1 MLMKIATFN
10 VKNKTADLIF
20 RGKKALYKKYD
31 LNARL
36 IIQANPDIIGLQE
49 VTKSELAYLE
59 KMFQDEYDFY
69 GDFRKSFAFTNES
82 CPIMIKKVYADNI
95 YDSHTYSLSDNIF
108 NIGKKYKGAM
118 FPRICTDMIVFDGI
132 MDFYHIH
139 NVHVDN
145 FPIAQRKTFDENGS
159 LEEIIYRNGD
169 ITPITPVILGD
180 FNSEVTDN
188 LQYFCNR
195 NFLDDATKVLGK
207 TYKPLNKSID
217 HILLNSDDVSYCDQT
232 EYHNEGSDHSL
243 LMINT
248 RSKWS

>member
-1 MLMKIATFN
+1 MKFATFN

-20 RGKKALYKKYD
+20 GGKSKLYKKYD

-36 IIQANPDIIGLQE
+36 IKEADPDIIGLQE

-59 KMFQDEYDFY
+59 KTFQDEYEFY
-69 GDFRKSFAFTNES
+69 GDFRKSFAFTNEC
-82 CPIMIKKVYADNI
+82 CPIMVRKTYADNI

-118 FPRICTDMIVFDGI
+118 FPRICTDMIIFDGI
-132 MDFYHIH
+132 MDFYHVH

-145 FPIAQRKTFDENGS
+145 FPMPQRKTFEEHGA
-159 LEEIIYRNGD
+159 LEEILYRND
-169 ITPITPVILGD
+169 EITPITPIVLGD
-180 FNSEVTDN
+180 FNSEVTGD
-188 LQYFCNR
+188 LEYFCNR
-195 NFLDDATKVLGK
+195 NFLDDATETLGK

-217 HILLNSDDVSYCDQT
+217 HILINSDDVSYYDQT

-243 LMINT
+243 LMIST
-248 RSKWS
+248 GTKWR